1 MLNTLPNRIFL
12 KNYNISGFC
21 FLPCHLDYPLIIIFR
36 FNISVACDLWAPA
49 LTLRTIWLICFS
61 INTNVFFDTGKN
73 WILNFKLFS
82 DFIRLKASY
91 CYCIFS
97 NFCAIFNVNYYVK
110 KRFSFLKLFFY
121 LKLMK
126 DLQKK

>member
-1 MLNTLPNRIFL
+1 MTPNSDTA
-12 KNYNISGFC
+12 NYFTYL
-21 FLPCHLDYPLIIIFR
+21 F
-36 FNISVACDLWAPA
+36 FNKYQM
-49 LTLRTIWLICFS
+49 
-61 INTNVFFDTGKN
+61 FFFYKGKN

-82 DFIRLKASY
+82 DFIRLKAS
-91 CYCIFS
+91 YCIFS